1 MGQVLQRMVFDSLD
15 KNKRVLSSIFVKK
28 KKRKKNALLVQT
40 TS

>member
-15 KNKRVLSSIFVKK
+15 KNKRMLSSIFVKK
-28 KKRKKNALLVQT
+28 KKALLVQT